1 MPKSSLPG
9 ILFLKKK
16 ENRYLWYILILPAYL
31 IAFALVEAL
40 VPESVCWP
48 TYLPIDD
55 KIPFLEGFVIPYFL
69 WFPMIFCMGFYLV
82 IRDHEGFKRYMT
94 FIGVAFFTTLL
105 IYCIFPNKQELR
117 PEQLPRDNV
126 LTRLVATIYASD
138 TNTNV
143 CPSIHVIGSFA
154 VVFALQ
160 HCPRLRHKTLM
171 RFFVIVGAVLVSIS
185 TVFVKQHSLLDI
197 LVAIPFSILMYFIV
211 YHLIFR
217 PRKQKS
223 YPNAQEQE
231 SSALSPKGN

>member
-1 MPKSSLPG
+1 MPKSAPRG
-9 ILFLKKK
+9 ISFLKKK

-40 VPESVCWP
+40 VPESICWP

-69 WFPMIFCMGFYLV
+69 WFPMIFCMGLYLV

-117 PEQLPRDNV
+117 PVQFPRDNV

-143 CPSIHVIGSFA
+143 CPSIHVIGSFG

-160 HCPRLRHKTLM
+160 HCRRLRNKAWL
-171 RFFVIVGAVLVSIS
+171 RFFIIVGAALVSIS

-197 LVAIPFSILMYFIV
+197 LVAIPFSILMYFLV
-211 YHLIFR
+211 YRLIFR
-217 PRKQKS
+217 PKRQKARTD
-223 YPNAQEQE
+223 AQEQAL
-231 SSALSPKGN
+231 SALSSEE